1 FLVLEEAGPQVA
13 AGDLPDHLHEA
24 LVRRFV
30 EPVKFLDLLD
40 LRCVHALATAIAA
53 DPRAPRGRAAA
64 FHAAFAAFELVAE
77 LLDRPAGPELEDD
90 ESDAAGSE
98 QRRDHEQQPTQEG

>member
-24 LVRRFV
+24 LVRRFA

-53 DPRAPRGRAAA
+53 EPRAARGRAAA
-64 FHAAFAAFELVAE
+64 FHAAFAAFELVDE
-77 LLDRPAGPELEDD
+77 LLDRPAGVELDDDKGDEED
-90 ESDAAGSE
+90 SE
-98 QRRDHEQQPTQEG
+98 QRRGHEQ